1 MKPTLTPD
9 AQRALTRAGLSRAK
23 SRGLSRAESRDAKPR
38 GFSRRSFLTGSGAV
52 IVTFASAGVLDRVS
66 GVFAQGFNGTG
77 SPQLDSWIAIAA
89 DGTVTAYTG
98 KCELGQGLYTAQMQL
113 VAEELCVPFNRVRLI
128 QCDTSLTPDQG
139 TTSGQQSH
147 PANFNRTNLA
157 LAAATARE
165 TLLRLASAPLGAP
178 PQDLVAKDGIVSV
191 RATPSRN
198 LSYGALINGKTFD
211 VQLDPKAARR
221 HPREW
226 TVLGTSVPRVDMRA
240 MVTGQFEFVHNVRV
254 PGMLHGRV
262 VRPPSPGAT
271 LTGVDES
278 SVRGMPGLVRVVVKN
293 NFVGVVAEKPWQATQ
308 IAEKLRATW
317 TPGPR
322 LSPQRDAYQQIR
334 KEPSTDTLLV
344 DSGDVD
350 KTLASAA
357 TVLRATYHHPYQ
369 MHGSIGTSCAVAD
382 VQADRATLWS
392 ATQSVFPT
400 RNTTAAIL
408 GVRPESVRVVYTRG
422 AGCYGINGA
431 DTVSYDAA
439 VLSQA
444 VGKPVRVQ
452 LSRKDEMAWENYGN
466 LFAIDQ
472 RVGLDAS
479 GTITV
484 WDYEAWSAAKG
495 GRPGY
500 NTPGNVVTGTLLGFN
515 PAPFNPRTPAPAP
528 TQPLNNNLNTAPS
541 YITGRVRNSQNGA
554 GVVRSERLLSHRVR
568 SPFFTGPLRAPE
580 RLQNTF
586 AHECFID
593 EVAAHVKADPVA
605 YRLRHLNHARLS
617 GAIRAAAKAASWQ
630 TRPSPNRRAGLAS
643 QDPPSNNGTVSGRG
657 IACVC
662 YEGDNGYVAMVAEVD
677 VNQNTGQVH
686 VTRLVVAQDC
696 GPISNP
702 DGMRNQIEGGA
713 LQGMSRALG
722 EAVTWD
728 EEKVTSID
736 WRTYRSLPL
745 GFAIP
750 RIETVLIDQPDE
762 EACGTGET
770 SVTVVAAAIGNAI
783 FDATGVRIREV
794 PFTPERVKAAI
805 DSRS

>member
-1 MKPTLTPD
+1 
-9 AQRALTRAGLSRAK
+9 
-23 SRGLSRAESRDAKPR
+23 
-38 GFSRRSFLTGSGAV
+38 
-52 IVTFASAGVLDRVS
+52 
-66 GVFAQGFNGTG
+66 
-77 SPQLDSWIAIAA
+77 
-89 DGTVTAYTG
+89 
-98 KCELGQGLYTAQMQL
+98 
-113 VAEELCVPFNRVRLI
+113 
-128 QCDTSLTPDQG
+128 
-139 TTSGQQSH
+139 
-147 PANFNRTNLA
+147 
-157 LAAATARE
+157 
-165 TLLRLASAPLGAP
+165 
-178 PQDLVAKDGIVSV
+178 
-191 RATPSRN
+191 
-198 LSYGALINGKTFD
+198 
-211 VQLDPKAARR
+211 
-221 HPREW
+221 
-226 TVLGTSVPRVDMRA
+226 
-240 MVTGQFEFVHNVRV
+240 
-254 PGMLHGRV
+254 
-262 VRPPSPGAT
+262 
-271 LTGVDES
+271 
-278 SVRGMPGLVRVVVKN
+278 MPGFVKVVVKN

-334 KEPSTDTLLV
+334 KAPSTDTLLV

-350 KTLASAA
+350 KTLAAAA
-357 TVLRATYHHPYQ
+357 TVVRATYHHPYQ
-369 MHGSIGTSCAVAD
+369 MHGSIGSSCAVAD
-382 VQADRATLWS
+382 VQADKATVWS

-408 GVRPESVRVVYTRG
+408 GVKPESVRVIYTRG

-472 RVGLDAS
+472 RAGLDAS
-479 GTITV
+479 GSIVV
-484 WDYEAWSAAKG
+484 WDYEAWWAAKG

-541 YITGRVRNSQNGA
+541 YITGRVQSAQNGA
-554 GVVRSERLLSHRVR
+554 GVVRSERVLSHRVR

-586 AHECFID
+586 AHECFMD
-593 EVAAHVKADPVA
+593 EIAAHVKADPVA

-617 GAIRAAAKAASWQ
+617 GAIRAAAQAANWQ
-630 TRPSPNRRAGLAS
+630 PRPSPKS
-643 QDPPSNNGTVSGRG
+643 PPTITGTVSGRG
-657 IACVC
+657 ISCVC
-662 YEGDNGYVAMVAEVD
+662 YEGDNGYVAMIAEVE
-677 VNQNTGQVH
+677 VNQGTGQVH

-696 GPISNP
+696 GPVSNP

-736 WRTYRSLPL
+736 WRTYRSLPI

-750 RIETVLIDQPDE
+750 RVESVLIDQPDE
-762 EACGTGET
+762 EACGTGEC
-770 SVTVVAAAIGNAI
+770 SITVVAAAIGNAI
-783 FDATGVRIREV
+783 FDATGARIREV
-794 PFTPERVKAAI
+794 PFTPERVKAALG
-805 DSRS
+805 SRT

>member
-1 MKPTLTPD
+1 MK
-9 AQRALTRAGLSRAK
+9 
-23 SRGLSRAESRDAKPR
+23 
-38 GFSRRSFLTGSGAV
+38 
-52 IVTFASAGVLDRVS
+52 
-66 GVFAQGFNGTG
+66 
-77 SPQLDSWIAIAA
+77 
-89 DGTVTAYTG
+89 
-98 KCELGQGLYTAQMQL
+98 
-113 VAEELCVPFNRVRLI
+113 
-128 QCDTSLTPDQG
+128 
-139 TTSGQQSH
+139 
-147 PANFNRTNLA
+147 
-157 LAAATARE
+157 
-165 TLLRLASAPLGAP
+165 
-178 PQDLVAKDGIVSV
+178 
-191 RATPSRN
+191 
-198 LSYGALINGKTFD
+198 
-211 VQLDPKAARR
+211 
-221 HPREW
+221 
-226 TVLGTSVPRVDMRA
+226 
-240 MVTGQFEFVHNVRV
+240 
-254 PGMLHGRV
+254 
-262 VRPPSPGAT
+262 
-271 LTGVDES
+271 
-278 SVRGMPGLVRVVVKN
+278 VVVKS
-293 NFVGVVAEKPWQATQ
+293 NFVGVVAEKPWQAMQ
-308 IAEKLRATW
+308 AAEKLRVDMDAW
-317 TPGPR
+317 TR
-322 LSPQRDAYQQIR
+322 LAPQRDAYQQIR
-334 KEPSTDTLLV
+334 KQPSTDTLLV

-369 MHGSIGTSCAVAD
+369 MHGSIGSSCAVAD
-382 VQADRATLWS
+382 VQADKATLWS
-392 ATQSVFPT
+392 ATQSAYPT

-408 GVRPESVRVVYTRG
+408 RLRSRTRCASIYTRG

-431 DTVSYDAA
+431 DTVTYDAA

-479 GTITV
+479 GTITA

-500 NTPGNVVTGTLLGFN
+500 NTPGNVVTGSLLGFN
-515 PAPFNPRTPAPAP
+515 PAPFTPRTPAPAP
-528 TQPLNNNLNTAPS
+528 TTPLNNNLNTAPS
-541 YITGRVRNSQNGA
+541 YIAGRVRDSQNGA
-554 GVVRSERLLSHRVR
+554 GVVRSERVLSHRVR

-586 AHECFID
+586 AHECFMD

-617 GAIRAAAKAASWQ
+617 EASARRRRPPTGRRVRRRGRRSTPPAAA
-630 TRPSPNRRAGLAS
+630 
-643 QDPPSNNGTVSGRG
+643 SGRG

-677 VNQNTGQVH
+677 VNQDTGQVH

-745 GFAIP
+745 GFAVP
-750 RIETVLIDQPDE
+750 RIETVLINQPDE
-762 EACGTGET
+762 EACGSGET
-770 SVTVVAAAIGNAI
+770 AITVVAAAIGNAI
-783 FDATGVRIREV
+783 FDATGARIREV
-794 PFTPERVKAAI
+794 PFTPERVKAVLS
-805 DSRS
+805 SRT

>member
-1 MKPTLTPD
+1 MTRTLTSD
-9 AQRALTRAGLSRAK
+9 ARRALARA
-23 SRGLSRAESRDAKPR
+23 
-38 GFSRRSFLTGSGAV
+38 GFSRRSFLKGSGAV
-52 IVTFASAGVLDRVS
+52 IVTFASAGVLQRIG
-66 GVFAQGFNGTG
+66 GVYAQGFNGTG
-77 SPQLDSWIAIAA
+77 SPQLDSWIAVDR
-89 DGTVTAYTG
+89 DGIVTAYTG
-98 KCELGQGLYTAQMQL
+98 KCEFGQGLYTAQMQL
-113 VAEELCVPFNRVRLI
+113 VAEELCVPFDRVRLI
-128 QCDTSLTPDQG
+128 QCDTSMTPDQG

-165 TLLRLASAPLGAP
+165 TLVRLASAQLGTPA
-178 PQDLVAKDGIVSV
+178 QDLVAKDGSISV
-191 RATPSRN
+191 KATPSRRV
-198 LSYGALINGKTFD
+198 SYAALIGGRTFD
-211 VQLDPKAARR
+211 IQLDPKAARR

-240 MVTGQFEFVHNVRV
+240 MVTGEFEFVHNVRV

-262 VRPPSPGAT
+262 VRPPAPGAT
-271 LTGVDES
+271 LMNADES
-278 SVRGMPGLVRVVVKN
+278 SVRAMAGFVKLVVKN
-293 NFVGVVAEKPWQATQ
+293 NFVGVVAEKPWQAMQ
-308 IAEKLRATW
+308 IAEKLRVTW

-334 KEPSTDTLLV
+334 KQPSTDTLLV

-350 KTLASAA
+350 NALASAA

-369 MHGSIGTSCAVAD
+369 MHGSIGSSCAVAD
-382 VQADRATLWS
+382 VRGGRATLWS

-408 GVRPESVRVVYTRG
+408 GLEPQAVRVIYTRG

-431 DTVSYDAA
+431 DTVTYDAA

-444 VGKPVRVQ
+444 VGTPVRVQ

-479 GTITV
+479 GAIV
-484 WDYEAWSAAKG
+484 AWDYEAWSAAKG

-500 NTPGNVVTGTLLGFN
+500 NTPGNVVTGTLLGLN

-541 YITGRVRNSQNGA
+541 YISGRVGTTQNGA
-554 GVVRSERLLSHRVR
+554 GIVRSERVLSHRVR

-586 AHECFID
+586 AHECFMD

-617 GAIRAAAKAASWQ
+617 GAIRAAAKAANWQ
-630 TRPSPNRRAGLAS
+630 ARPSPKPATS
-643 QDPPSNNGTVSGRG
+643 TTGTVSGRG

-677 VNQNTGQVH
+677 VNQDTGQVH

-722 EAVTWD
+722 EMVTWD

-750 RIETVLIDQPDE
+750 RIESVLVNQPDE
-762 EACGTGET
+762 DACGTGEC
-770 SVTVVAAAIGNAI
+770 SITVVAAAIGNAI

-794 PFTPERVKAAI
+794 PFTPERVKAAL
-805 DSRS
+805 DARS

>member
-1 MKPTLTPD
+1 LK
-9 AQRALTRAGLSRAK
+9 
-23 SRGLSRAESRDAKPR
+23 
-38 GFSRRSFLTGSGAV
+38 GSGAL
-52 IVTFASAGVLDRVS
+52 IVTFASAGALDDVS

-77 SPQLDSWIAIAA
+77 SPQLDSWIAIGA
-89 DGTVTAYTG
+89 DGIVTAYTG
-98 KCELGQGLYTAQMQL
+98 KCEFGQGLYTAQMQL
-113 VAEELCVPFNRVRLI
+113 VAEELCVPINRVRLI
-128 QCDTSLTPDQG
+128 QCDTSMTPDQG

-147 PANFNRTNLA
+147 PTNFNTTNLA

-165 TLLRLASAPLGAP
+165 TLVRLAAARLNAPT
-178 PQDLVAKDGIVSV
+178 QDLIAREGAISV
-191 RATPSRN
+191 KATPSRRV
-198 LSYGALINGKTFD
+198 SYASLVGGQKFD
-211 VQLDPKAARR
+211 VQLNPKASRI
-221 HPREW
+221 HPRDW
-226 TVLGTSVPRVDMRA
+226 TVLGTPVPRVDMRA
-240 MVTGQFEFVHNVRV
+240 MATGEFEFVHNVRV

-262 VRPPSPGAT
+262 VRPPTPGAT
-271 LTGVDES
+271 VMGVDES
-278 SVRGMPGLVRVVVKN
+278 SVRGMPGLVKVVVKN
-293 NFVGVVAEKPWQATQ
+293 NFIGVVADKPWQAIQ
-308 IAEKLRATW
+308 IAEKLRVTW
-317 TPGPR
+317 SPGPR

-382 VQADRATLWS
+382 VQADKATVWS

-400 RNTTAAIL
+400 RNTTATIL
-408 GVRPESVRVVYTRG
+408 GVKPESVRVIYTRG

-500 NTPGNVVTGTLLGFN
+500 NTPGNVVTGTLLGLN
-515 PAPFNPRTPAPAP
+515 PAPFNPRTPAPPP

-541 YITGRVRNSQNGA
+541 YITGRVQSSQNGA
-554 GVVRSERLLSHRVR
+554 GVVRSERVLSHRVR

-586 AHECFID
+586 AHECFMD

-605 YRLRHLNHARLS
+605 YRLRHLNHPRLS
-617 GAIRAAAKAASWQ
+617 GAIQAAAKAANWQ
-630 TRPSPNRRAGLAS
+630 ARPSPNRGAGGAS
-643 QDPPSNNGTVSGRG
+643 QDPPRGNGTVSGRG

-677 VNQNTGQVH
+677 VNQASGQVH

-702 DGMRNQIEGGA
+702 DGMRSQMEGGA

-728 EEKVTSID
+728 EEKITSID
-736 WRTYRSLPL
+736 WRTYRTLPL

-750 RIETVLIDQPDE
+750 RIETVLIDKPDE
-762 EACGTGET
+762 DACGSGET
-770 SVTVVAAAIGNAI
+770 AITVVAAAIGNAI
-783 FDATGVRIREV
+783 FDATGARVREV

>member
-1 MKPTLTPD
+1 MTRTLTSD
-9 AQRALTRAGLSRAK
+9 AARRTLTSDAARALTRA
-23 SRGLSRAESRDAKPR
+23 
-38 GFSRRSFLTGSGAV
+38 GFSRRSFLKGSGAI
-52 IVTFASAGVLDRVS
+52 IVTFASAGVMDRMS
-66 GVFAQGFNGTG
+66 GVLAQGFNGTG

-98 KCELGQGLYTAQMQL
+98 KCEFGQGLYTAQMQL
-113 VAEELCVPFNRVRLI
+113 VAEEVCVPFNRVRLI
-128 QCDTSLTPDQG
+128 QCDTSMTPDQG

-147 PANFNRTNLA
+147 PTNFNRTNLA

-165 TLLRLASAPLGAP
+165 TLVRLASAQLGAP
-178 PQDLVAKDGIVSV
+178 PQDLVARDGAVSV
-191 RATPSRN
+191 KATPSRSV
-198 LSYGALINGKTFD
+198 SYGALIGGKKFD
-211 VQLDPKAARR
+211 VQLDPQVSRR

-226 TVLGTSVPRVDMRA
+226 TVLGTSVPRVDMREMA
-240 MVTGQFEFVHNVRV
+240 TGQFEFVHNVRV
-254 PGMLHGRV
+254 PGMLHGCV

-271 LTGVDES
+271 LTSVDES
-278 SVRGMPGLVRVVVKN
+278 PVRAMPGFVKVVVKN
-293 NFVGVVAEKPWQATQ
+293 NFVGVVADKPWQAMQ
-308 IAEKLRATW
+308 IAGKLRVIW

-334 KEPSTDTLLV
+334 KAPSTDTLLV

-350 KTLASAA
+350 KALSSAA

-369 MHGSIGTSCAVAD
+369 MHGSIGSSCAVAD
-382 VQADRATLWS
+382 VQGDKATLWS
-392 ATQSVFPT
+392 ATQSAFPT
-400 RNTTAAIL
+400 RNTSAAIL
-408 GVRPESVRVVYTRG
+408 GLKPESVRVIYTRG

-431 DTVSYDAA
+431 DTVTYDAA

-444 VGKPVRVQ
+444 VSKPVRVQ

-472 RVGLDAS
+472 RAGLDAS
-479 GTITV
+479 GTIVT

-500 NTPGNVVTGTLLGFN
+500 NTPGNVVTGTLLGLN

-541 YITGRVRNSQNGA
+541 YIAGRVGAAQNGA
-554 GVVRSERLLSHRVR
+554 GVVRSERVLSHRVR

-586 AHECFID
+586 AHECFMD
-593 EVAAHVKADPVA
+593 EIAAHVKADPVA

-617 GAIRAAAKAASWQ
+617 GAIRAAAKAANWQ
-630 TRPSPNRRAGLAS
+630 ARPSPNRRAGPAS
-643 QDPPSNNGTVSGRG
+643 QDPPASSGSATVSGRG

-662 YEGDNGYVAMVAEVD
+662 YEGDNGYVAMVADVD
-677 VNQNTGQVH
+677 VNQSTGQVH

-722 EAVTWD
+722 EMVTWD
-728 EEKVTSID
+728 EEKVTSVD

-750 RIETVLIDQPDE
+750 RIETVLINQPDE
-762 EACGTGET
+762 EACGTGEC
-770 SVTVVAAAIGNAI
+770 SITVVAAAIGNAI

-794 PFTPERVKAAI
+794 PFTPERVKAALG
-805 DSRS
+805 SRT

>member
-1 MKPTLTPD
+1 MRRGLTSD
-9 AQRALTRAGLSRAK
+9 ARRALTRAG
-23 SRGLSRAESRDAKPR
+23 
-38 GFSRRSFLTGSGAV
+38 FSRRSFIKGSGAV
-52 IVTFASAGVLDRVS
+52 IVTFASAGVMDQMS

-89 DGTVTAYTG
+89 DGSVTAYTG
-98 KCELGQGLYTAQMQL
+98 KCEFGQGLYTAQMQL

-128 QCDTSLTPDQG
+128 QCDTSMTPDQG

-147 PANFNRTNLA
+147 PTNFNRTNLA

-165 TLLRLASAPLGAP
+165 TLVRLAAGQLGAP
-178 PQDLVAKDGIVSV
+178 SRDLVAREGAISV
-191 RATPSRN
+191 KATPSRRV
-198 LSYGALINGKTFD
+198 SYGALIGGKKFD
-211 VQLDPKAARR
+211 VQLNPKAARI
-221 HPREW
+221 HPRDW
-226 TVLGTSVPRVDMRA
+226 TVLGTPVPRVDMRA
-240 MVTGQFEFVHNVRV
+240 MATGEFEFVHNVRV

-271 LTGVDES
+271 LMSADES
-278 SVRGMPGLVRVVVKN
+278 SVRSMPGFVKLVVKN
-293 NFVGVVAEKPWQATQ
+293 NFVGVVADKPWQAMQ

-350 KTLASAA
+350 MTLASAA

-369 MHGSIGTSCAVAD
+369 MHGSIGSSCAVAD
-382 VQADRATLWS
+382 VQADKATLWS
-392 ATQSVFPT
+392 ATQSAYPT

-408 GVRPESVRVVYTRG
+408 GLKPESVRVIYTRG

-431 DTVSYDAA
+431 DTVTYDAA

-472 RVGLDAS
+472 RAALDAS
-479 GTITV
+479 GTIV
-484 WDYEAWSAAKG
+484 AWDYEAWSAAKG

-500 NTPGNVVTGTLLGFN
+500 NTPGNVVTGTLLGLN

-541 YITGRVRNSQNGA
+541 YITGRVGSSRNGA
-554 GVVRSERLLSHRVR
+554 GVVGSERVLSHRVR

-586 AHECFID
+586 AHECFMD

-605 YRLRHLNHARLS
+605 YRLRHLSHPRLK
-617 GAIRAAAKAASWQ
+617 GAIQAAATAANWQ
-630 TRPSPNRRAGLAS
+630 ARPSPKPAAS
-643 QDPPSNNGTVSGRG
+643 TAGTVSGRG

-662 YEGDNGYVAMVAEVD
+662 YEGDNGYVAMIADVD
-677 VNQNTGQVH
+677 VSQSTGRVH

-736 WRTYRSLPL
+736 WRTYHSLPL
-745 GFAIP
+745 GFQIP
-750 RIETVLIDQPDE
+750 RIETVLINQPDE
-762 EACGTGET
+762 EACGSGET
-770 SVTVVAAAIGNAI
+770 SITVVAAAIGNAI
-783 FDATGVRIREV
+783 FDATGVRVREV
-794 PFTPERVKAAI
+794 PFTPERVKAALG
-805 DSRS
+805 SRT

>member
-1 MKPTLTPD
+1 
-9 AQRALTRAGLSRAK
+9 
-23 SRGLSRAESRDAKPR
+23 
-38 GFSRRSFLTGSGAV
+38 
-52 IVTFASAGVLDRVS
+52 
-66 GVFAQGFNGTG
+66 
-77 SPQLDSWIAIAA
+77 
-89 DGTVTAYTG
+89 
-98 KCELGQGLYTAQMQL
+98 
-113 VAEELCVPFNRVRLI
+113 
-128 QCDTSLTPDQG
+128 
-139 TTSGQQSH
+139 
-147 PANFNRTNLA
+147 
-157 LAAATARE
+157 
-165 TLLRLASAPLGAP
+165 
-178 PQDLVAKDGIVSV
+178 
-191 RATPSRN
+191 
-198 LSYGALINGKTFD
+198 
-211 VQLDPKAARR
+211 
-221 HPREW
+221 
-226 TVLGTSVPRVDMRA
+226 MRA
-240 MVTGQFEFVHNVRV
+240 MVTGEFEFVHNVRV

-271 LTGVDES
+271 LMNVDES
-278 SVRGMPGLVRVVVKN
+278 SVRGMPGLVKVVVKN
-293 NFVGVVAEKPWQATQ
+293 NFVGVVAQKPWQAMQ

-322 LSPQRDAYQQIR
+322 LSPQRDVYQQIR
-334 KEPSTDTLLV
+334 KEPATDTLLV
-344 DSGDVD
+344 DSGEVD
-350 KTLASAA
+350 KILASGA

-369 MHGSIGTSCAVAD
+369 MHGSIGSSCAVAD
-382 VQADRATLWS
+382 VQADKATLWS
-392 ATQSVFPT
+392 ATQSAFPT

-408 GVRPESVRVVYTRG
+408 GLKQEAVRVIYTRG

-431 DTVSYDAA
+431 DTVTYDAA

-472 RVGLDAS
+472 RVAVDAN
-479 GTITV
+479 GTIIA

-500 NTPGNVVTGTLLGFN
+500 NTPGNVVTGTLLGLN

-541 YITGRVRNSQNGA
+541 YIAGRVGSAQNGA
-554 GVVRSERLLSHRVR
+554 GLVRSERVLSHRVR

-586 AHECFID
+586 AHECFMD

-617 GAIRAAAKAASWQ
+617 GAIQAAAKAANWQ
-630 TRPSPNRRAGLAS
+630 PRPSPNRRAGLAS
-643 QDPPSNNGTVSGRG
+643 QDPPSSNGTVSGRG

-662 YEGDNGYVAMVAEVD
+662 YEGDNGYVAMIAEVD
-677 VNQNTGQVH
+677 VNQGTGQVH

-722 EAVTWD
+722 EMVTWD
-728 EEKVTSID
+728 EEKITSVD

-750 RIETVLIDQPDE
+750 RIETVLINQPDE
-762 EACGTGET
+762 DACGSGEC
-770 SVTVVAAAIGNAI
+770 SITVVAAAIGNAI
-783 FDATGVRIREV
+783 FNATGVRIREV

-805 DSRS
+805 DGRT

>member
-1 MKPTLTPD
+1 MTTLTSD
-9 AQRALTRAGLSRAK
+9 AGRALTRA
-23 SRGLSRAESRDAKPR
+23 
-38 GFSRRSFLTGSGAV
+38 GFSRRSFLKGSGAV
-52 IVTFASAGVLDRVS
+52 IVTFASASVMDDMS
-66 GVFAQGFNGTG
+66 VFAQGFNGTG

-89 DGTVTAYTG
+89 DGSVTAYTG
-98 KCELGQGLYTAQMQL
+98 KCEFGQGLHTAQMQL
-113 VAEELCVPFNRVRLI
+113 VAEELCVPFSRVRLI
-128 QCDTSLTPDQG
+128 QCDTSMTPDQG

-147 PANFNRTNLA
+147 PTNFNRTNLA

-165 TLLRLASAPLGAP
+165 TLIRLAATQLNAPM
-178 PQDLVAKDGIVSV
+178 QNLVARDGAVSV
-191 RATPSRN
+191 RATPSRRV
-198 LSYGALINGKTFD
+198 SYGALIGGKKFN
-211 VQLDPKAARR
+211 VQLNPKAARI
-221 HPREW
+221 HPRDW
-226 TVLGTSVPRVDMRA
+226 TVLGTPVQRVDMRA
-240 MVTGQFEFVHNVRV
+240 MATGEFEFVHNVRV

-262 VRPPSPGAT
+262 VRPSSPGAT
-271 LTGVDES
+271 VMSVDEG
-278 SVRGMPGLVRVVVKN
+278 SVRGMPGLVKVVVKN
-293 NFVGVVAEKPWQATQ
+293 NFIGVVAGKPWQAAQ
-308 IAEKLRATW
+308 IAEKLRVTW

-322 LSPQRDAYQQIR
+322 LSPQRDAYEQIR

-350 KTLASAA
+350 KMLASAA

-382 VQADRATLWS
+382 VQADEATVWS

-408 GVRPESVRVVYTRG
+408 GLKPEQVRVIYTRG

-472 RVGLDAS
+472 RAGIDAS
-479 GTITV
+479 GTIV
-484 WDYEAWSAAKG
+484 AWDYEAWSAARG

-500 NTPGNVVTGTLLGFN
+500 NTPGNVVTGTLLGLN

-541 YITGRVRNSQNGA
+541 YIAGRVESSHNGA
-554 GVVRSERLLSHRVR
+554 GVVRSERVLSHRVR

-586 AHECFID
+586 AHECFMD
-593 EVAAHVKADPVA
+593 EVAAHVKADPVE
-605 YRLRHLNHARLS
+605 YRLRHLNHPRLK
-617 GAIRAAAKAASWQ
+617 GAIQAAAKAANWQ
-630 TRPSPNRRAGLAS
+630 ARPSPRPAT
-643 QDPPSNNGTVSGRG
+643 DTTGTASGRG
-657 IACVC
+657 MACVC
-662 YEGDNGYVAMVAEVD
+662 YEGDNGFVAMIADVD
-677 VNQNTGQVH
+677 VNQSTGQVH

-722 EAVTWD
+722 EMVTWD
-728 EEKVTSID
+728 EEKITSID

-750 RIETVLIDQPDE
+750 RIQTVLINQPDE
-762 EACGTGET
+762 EACGSGET
-770 SVTVVAAAIGNAI
+770 AITVVAAALGNAI

-794 PFTPERVKAAI
+794 PFTPERVKAAMN
-805 DSRS
+805 SRS